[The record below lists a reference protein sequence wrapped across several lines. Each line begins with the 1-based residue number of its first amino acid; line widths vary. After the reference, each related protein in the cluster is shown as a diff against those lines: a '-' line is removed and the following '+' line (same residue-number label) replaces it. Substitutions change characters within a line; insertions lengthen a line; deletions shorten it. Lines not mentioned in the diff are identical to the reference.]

1 MAKCVY
7 DGKGY
12 LPECEHCIDTVGTGV
27 VCTHD
32 CVIELREEIE
42 KRDSLIRELADAFEK
57 TLCDFECEKKGT
69 CTTELD
75 DTDPIV
81 DCPAFKKRELIAKA
95 REVAK

>member
-42 KRDSLIRELADAFEK
+42 KRDSLIKELANA
-57 TLCDFECEKKGT
+57 LECAVSG
-69 CTTELD
+69 
-75 DTDPIV
+75 
-81 DCPAFKKRELIAKA
+81 FSREVVTYGEAVALIEKA
-95 REVAK
+95 RRATK

>member
-42 KRDSLIRELADAFEK
+42 KRDALIKELADALDRRVCRIK
-57 TLCDFECEKKGT
+57 DCRTECGAGMDA
-69 CTTELD
+69 CID
-75 DTDPIV
+75 IDH
-81 DCPAFKKRELIAKA
+81 RELVDKA
-95 REVAK
+95 REVVK

>member
-12 LPECEHCIDTVGTGV
+12 LPECEHCIDTVGAGV

-32 CVIELREEIE
+32 CVIELREGIE
-42 KRDSLIRELADAFEK
+42 KCDALIKELADALEAK
-57 TLCDFECEKKGT
+57 TCK
-69 CTTELD
+69 
-75 DTDPIV
+75 V
-81 DCPAFKKRELIAKA
+81 DCKHSLCGSKLRRDCGEPHYRALIAKA